1 MKKIKKVLLS
11 MVVVS
16 ALACSMISLNVSQN
30 SSFNG
35 GDTPAPTKPIVSSGV
50 SIDSRNTFFSL

>member
-11 MVVVS
+11 MVVVVS

-50 SIDSRNTFFSL
+50 SID

>member
-1 MKKIKKVLLS
+1 MKKTKKLFLS

-16 ALACSMISLNVSQN
+16 ALACSMISLNVSQH

-35 GDTPAPTKPIVSSGV
+35 GDTPAPTKLIVSSGV
-50 SIDSRNTFFSL
+50 SID

>member
-1 MKKIKKVLLS
+1 MKKIKKIVLS

-16 ALACSMISLNVSQN
+16 ALACSMISLNVSQQ

-35 GDTPAPTKPIVSSGV
+35 GDTPAPTKLIVSGGV
-50 SIDSRNTFFSL
+50 SID

>member
-1 MKKIKKVLLS
+1 MKKIKKMVLS

-16 ALACSMISLNVSQN
+16 ALACSMISLHVSQ

-35 GDTPAPTKPIVSSGV
+35 GDTPAPSIPSVSAGV
-50 SIDSRNTFFSL
+50 SID

>member
-1 MKKIKKVLLS
+1 MKKIKKIVLS

-16 ALACSMISLNVSQN
+16 ALACSIISLNVSQH

-35 GDTPAPTKPIVSSGV
+35 GDTPAPTKLIVSGGV
-50 SIDSRNTFFSL
+50 SID

>member
-1 MKKIKKVLLS
+1 MKKIKKLFLS
-11 MVVVS
+11 IVVVS

-50 SIDSRNTFFSL
+50 SID

>member
-1 MKKIKKVLLS
+1 MKKIKKIVLS

-16 ALACSMISLNVSQN
+16 TLACSMISLNVSQH

-35 GDTPAPTKPIVSSGV
+35 GDTPAPTKLSVSGGV
-50 SIDSRNTFFSL
+50 SIN

>member
-1 MKKIKKVLLS
+1 MKKIKKLFLS

-16 ALACSMISLNVSQN
+16 ALACSMIGLNVSQN

-50 SIDSRNTFFSL
+50 SID

>member
-1 MKKIKKVLLS
+1 MKKIKKLFLS

-35 GDTPAPTKPIVSSGV
+35 GDTPAPTKPIVSSSV
-50 SIDSRNTFFSL
+50 SID

>member
-1 MKKIKKVLLS
+1 MKKIKKLFLS

-35 GDTPAPTKPIVSSGV
+35 GDTPAPTKPIVSSGL
-50 SIDSRNTFFSL
+50 SID

>member
-1 MKKIKKVLLS
+1 MKKIKKIVLS

-16 ALACSMISLNVSQN
+16 ALACSMISLHVSQP

-35 GDTPAPTKPIVSSGV
+35 GDTPSPTIPSVSVEV
-50 SIDSRNTFFSL
+50 SIN

>member
-1 MKKIKKVLLS
+1 MKKTKKLFLS

-16 ALACSMISLNVSQN
+16 ALACSMISLNISQH

-50 SIDSRNTFFSL
+50 SID